1 MNGEPFEPP
10 PQPKAQLECDMP
22 PSAFPSWPPPP
33 PRELLANAEGY
44 RTVLAQRRQRWPRF
58 EDDNSLYSLYRLYEE
73 LLLDNRFDIRNE
85 IEYFWNR
92 HQWAVKNIPDP
103 KDDDVERYAFLAS
116 IPHLLVEAF
125 NRNIGRGL
133 PRDAPS
139 IIADSQWDELEARA
153 KSFEQVPLWTE
164 QVLPLPTM
172 LVVPRHNE
180 VLNRL
185 DDERA
190 SPGFAGK
197 NILLPH
203 PHIHFI

>member
-1 MNGEPFEPP
+1 M
-10 PQPKAQLECDMP
+10 LEQADNYQG
-22 PSAFPSWPPPP
+22 
-33 PRELLANAEGY
+33 LIN
-44 RTVLAQRRQRWPRF
+44 QRRQRWPEG
-58 EDDNSLYSLYRLYEE
+58 EDDNSLYALYRLYEE
-73 LLLDNRFDIRNE
+73 LMLNNRFNLRNE

-92 HQWAVKNIPDP
+92 HQWAVKDIPDP
-103 KDDDVERYAFLAS
+103 KDDDAERYAFLAG

-139 IIADSQWDELEARA
+139 VIADEEWDELNSREEI
-153 KSFEQVPLWTE
+153 FEELPLWVSE
-164 QVLPLPTM
+164 VSALPEM
-172 LVVPRHNE
+172 LIIPRHNE
-180 VLNRL
+180 VLKTF

-190 SPGFAGK
+190 SPGFKEK